1 MKGGDRMNEKFIV
14 GGLLIA
20 YVAVIGVV
28 CWDSKKNPSRVVAPR
43 SKDYYQGM
51 QKGMAYARSYENL
64 RKIMEDSYRNS
75 SSRHH

>member
-1 MKGGDRMNEKFIV
+1 MNEKFIV

-20 YVAVIGVV
+20 YAAVIGVV
-28 CWDSKKNPSRVVAPR
+28 CWDSKKNPSRVVASK

-51 QKGMAYARSYENL
+51 QKGIVYARSYENL
-64 RKIMEDSYRNS
+64 RKIMENSYRNS